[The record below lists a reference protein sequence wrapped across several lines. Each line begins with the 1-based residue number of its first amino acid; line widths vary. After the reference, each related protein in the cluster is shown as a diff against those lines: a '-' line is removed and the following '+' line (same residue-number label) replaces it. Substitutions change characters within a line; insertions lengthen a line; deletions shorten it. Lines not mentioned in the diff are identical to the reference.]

1 MNSLLNKSQ
10 RFLKRNSATILTCV
24 GAAGVIA
31 TTVTAVK
38 ATPKAMVLLEKAK
51 KEKGE
56 ELTKVETV
64 KIAGPA
70 YVPTVLLGAGTLAC
84 IFGAN
89 ILNKRGQAALMSAYA
104 LVDGAYKDYRNKV
117 EEIYGEE
124 AGTQVRAGIAKDKYA
139 EKYAENPIIPSEGKR
154 LYYDFFSD
162 QYFEATPF
170 QVQKAEYELNRSL
183 MLEDFVYLDDWYKML
198 GLDPFEPSNNFGW
211 TTCGNMDAYWQTWI
225 DFHHEKVEV
234 DDGLE
239 CIIISF
245 MQDPFFDFE
254 EMY

>member
-10 RFLKRNSATILTCV
+10 RFLKKNSATILTCV
-24 GAAGVIA
+24 GAVGVVA

-38 ATPKAMVLLEKAK
+38 STPKALMLLDTAK

-56 ELTKVETV
+56 ELTKLETI

-70 YVPTVLLGAGTLAC
+70 YIPTVVLGASTLAC

-89 ILNKRGQAALMSAYA
+89 ILNKRGQAALMSMYA
-104 LVDGAYKDYRNKV
+104 LVDSGYKDYRKKV
-117 EEIYGEE
+117 DDIYGKE
-124 AGTQVRAGIAKDKYA
+124 AGKQVRAGIAKDKYA
-139 EKYAENPIIPSEGKR
+139 EKYSENPLVPEDGKR

-162 QYFEATPF
+162 QYFEARPF
-170 QVQKAEYELNRSL
+170 DVQRAEYELNRTL
-183 MLEDFVYLDDWYKML
+183 MLDDCVYLDDWYRMI
-198 GLDPFEPSNNFGW
+198 GIDPLEPNNNFGW

-225 DFHHEKVEV
+225 DFHHETVEI

-239 CIIISF
+239 CIVISF
-245 MQDPFFDFE
+245 MQDPFPDFE
-254 EMY
+254 DLY